1 MSTTTTAPNSTGIGA
16 PAAGTTISTSP
27 TAPGAGGRVAM
38 PDAVAAVTS
47 GVATQYW
54 AELVPIPA
62 ASPRLWFLVDGAWRA
77 LSGASTLQF
86 EMVQQA
92 FLGSGSTVTVWY
104 DAGNVAGLVVSGS

>member
-1 MSTTTTAPNSTGIGA
+1 MSTTTTTAPNSVGIGA
-16 PAAGTTISTSP
+16 AADTTISTSP
-27 TAPGAGGRVAM
+27 TAAGAGQVAM

-54 AELVPIPA
+54 AELLPIPA
-62 ASPRLWFLVDGAWRA
+62 ASPRLWFFVGGAWRA
-77 LSGASTLQF
+77 LNGASTLQF

-104 DAGNVAGLVVSGS
+104 DGSTVAGLVVSGS

>member
-1 MSTTTTAPNSTGIGA
+1 MSTTTAPNRSGIGA
-16 PAAGTTISTSP
+16 PSDARTVSTSP
-27 TAPGAGGRVAM
+27 MAADAGRMAT

-47 GVATQYW
+47 GVATQYY
-54 AELVPIPA
+54 AELLPIPA

-77 LSGASTLQF
+77 LNNASALQF

-104 DAGNVAGLVVSGS
+104 DGGNVAGLVVSGS